1 MSAQAKI
8 PARMNVADFLAWDAP
23 PPLLWQLVDG
33 EPQAMAPAS
42 RTHGA
47 IQSQLS
53 HLIAG
58 HLEGRA
64 NPCTVITT
72 PGVIPHVQPDTNYRI
87 PDLAVT
93 CSGYDTEESAL
104 GNPVLVVEI
113 LSPSNR
119 AETWAN
125 VFAYTTIPSVREIL
139 VLETERIGA
148 ELLRRNADGTW
159 PKQPTMIEAGDVTL
173 ESIGFT
179 FPLAAAYRTTRL
191 GSRSSP

>member
-8 PARMNVADFLAWDAP
+8 PVRMSVAEFLVWEAP

-42 RTHGA
+42 HTHGA
-47 IQSQLS
+47 VQAELCGLLRN
-53 HLIAG
+53 HLAEQARRC
-58 HLEGRA
+58 H
-64 NPCTVITT
+64 VVVT

-93 CSGYDTEESAL
+93 CSSYDVEESAL
-104 GNPVLVVEI
+104 GNPVLLVEI

-119 AETWAN
+119 TETWAN
-125 VFAYTTIPSVREIL
+125 VFAYTTIPGVREIL
-139 VLETERIGA
+139 VLETVKIGA
-148 ELLRRNADGTW
+148 ELLRRNVDGTW
-159 PKQPTMIEAGDVTL
+159 PREPITIESGDVTL

-191 GSRSSP
+191 ERRT

>member
-8 PARMNVADFLAWDAP
+8 PIRMSVEEFLLWDAP

-42 RTHGA
+42 RTRGA
-47 IQSQLS
+47 MQNEFGR
-53 HLIAG
+53 LIANA
-58 HLEGRA
+58 LAERQS
-64 NPCTVITT
+64 PCTVVTT

-93 CSGYDTEESAL
+93 CSGYELEESAL
-104 GNPVLVVEI
+104 GNPVLLVEI

-139 VLETERIGA
+139 VLESVKIGA

-159 PKQPTMIEAGDVTL
+159 PREPITIESGDVTL

-191 GSRSSP
+191 ERRT

>member
-8 PARMNVADFLAWDAP
+8 PVWMSVEEFLLWDAP

-53 HLIAG
+53 YLVTR
-58 HLEGRA
+58 HLEERGS
-64 NPCTVITT
+64 PCSIVTT

-87 PDLAVT
+87 PGLAVT
-93 CSGYDTEESAL
+93 CSGYELEESAL
-104 GNPVLVVEI
+104 ADPVLLVEI

-119 AETWAN
+119 TETWAN
-125 VFAYTTIPSVREIL
+125 VFAYTTIPSVREVL
-139 VLETERIGA
+139 VLETLKIGA
-148 ELLRRNADGTW
+148 ELRRNTDGTW
-159 PKQPTMIEAGDVTL
+159 PKQPTMIDSGDVVL

-191 GSRSSP
+191 GVASLM